1 MLRVGKR
8 KTSKMR
14 AMELWWSY
22 PIRYRIYGLNMWT
35 VCVCNEIETK
45 LRSNDWS
52 SIKKRADGCQVTRHE
67 RETTTTTK
75 CAVYF
80 ISFYGSLFSGWHTFS
95 AKDFL
100 FVTKELALFCFDY
113 LFIELVWEKEKKTNN
128 NSTYL
133 GLHFGFVVSRQTR
146 AKWKYKNL
154 LGNTSSVIGTSISDH
169 ARTLKKV
176 FFSILF
182 DGSWLFSFRFEGL
195 LSY

>member
-113 LFIELVWEKEKKTNN
+113 LFIELVWEKETNN

-169 ARTLKKV
+169 ARTLKNV

>member
-67 RETTTTTK
+67 RETTTTK

-113 LFIELVWEKEKKTNN
+113 LFIELVWEKETNN

-169 ARTLKKV
+169 ARTLKNV

>member
-1 MLRVGKR
+1 MRNAFRRRRR
-8 KTSKMR
+8 KKGFLLESTLLIGSTRSAALYYVKSWEEKDVKDESDG
-14 AMELWWSY
+14 ALMELSNSISHLWAKHVDC
-22 PIRYRIYGLNMWT
+22 

-52 SIKKRADGCQVTRHE
+52 SIKKRADGCQVTHHE

-113 LFIELVWEKEKKTNN
+113 LFIELV
-128 NSTYL
+128 
-133 GLHFGFVVSRQTR
+133 
-146 AKWKYKNL
+146 
-154 LGNTSSVIGTSISDH
+154 
-169 ARTLKKV
+169 
-176 FFSILF
+176 
-182 DGSWLFSFRFEGL
+182 
-195 LSY
+195 